1 MVELWTV
8 PYGFRRSFNPSVN
21 LALAGILALV
31 DLPIVP
37 ERTIYRGASWT
48 DTFVLCP
55 GMHLQQT
62 ASELNHGEYP
72 ATAAMTTGY
81 VFRVENQ
88 ATVSFLQNIGS
99 TGRLTTVNVTAS
111 PKGMSFSDAKSV
123 LGLLL
128 YVCTAL
134 LTLAATINV
143 LVIADRWALS
153 ALLLLMVSR
162 SINIKIFK
170 DRALTQWHGAKEPGV
185 DGDLLVLLSQ
195 DRWIRL
201 KGPVDALKAVTS
213 GRWLR
218 DMTRQERS
226 AENIAKMLV
235 YTCAAVA
242 APNASTTG
250 NLALV
255 CVLLGSALLLGCAN
269 LLIDTETLFMHDC
282 VLAVKQRSRQYV
294 RRLDLAH
301 ELIKETGRDDWAKQ
315 LGMIKGDAVD
325 VTM

>member
-1 MVELWTV
+1 MVDQWNVPPELHRLFT
-8 PYGFRRSFNPSVN
+8 PGIN
-21 LALAGILALV
+21 LAFAGILVLV

-37 ERTIYRGASWT
+37 ERTIYRGASWI

-55 GMHLQQT
+55 GMHLQQS

-99 TGRLTTVNVTAS
+99 TGRLTTVNVRAS
-111 PKGMSFSDAKSV
+111 PKRVNFSDAKSV

-128 YVCTAL
+128 YVCTVL
-134 LTLAATINV
+134 MTLAAV
-143 LVIADRWALS
+143 VYALVIADWWVLIAFLC
-153 ALLLLMVSR
+153 LMVSR
-162 SINIKIFK
+162 FINIKIFK
-170 DRALTQWHGAKEPGV
+170 DRAVSQWYGAKEPGV
-185 DGDLLVLLSQ
+185 NGDLLVLLSQ

-226 AENIAKMLV
+226 AENVAKMLV
-235 YTCAAVA
+235 YACAAIP
-242 APNASTTG
+242 APNATSAG

-269 LLIDTETLFMHDC
+269 MLINTETLFMHDC
-282 VLAVKQRSRQYV
+282 VLAVKERSKQYV
-294 RRLDLAH
+294 RRLDLSH
-301 ELIKETGRDDWAKQ
+301 ELIKETGRDDWARQ
-315 LGMIKGDAVD
+315 LGMIKGDAVN

>member
-1 MVELWTV
+1 MVDIWDV
-8 PYGFRRSFNPSVN
+8 PPQLHRLFTPSIN
-21 LALAGILALV
+21 LAFAGILALV

-37 ERTIYRGASWT
+37 ERSIYRGASWV

-55 GMHLQQT
+55 GMHLQQS

-88 ATVSFLQNIGS
+88 ATVTFLQTVGS
-99 TGRLTTVNVTAS
+99 TGRLTTVDVAAS
-111 PKGMSFSDAKSV
+111 PRGMNFSDANSL

-128 YVCTAL
+128 YVCTVL
-134 LTLAATINV
+134 LTLAAV
-143 LVIADRWALS
+143 VYALVVADWWALS
-153 ALLLLMVSR
+153 AILCLMASR
-162 SINIKIFK
+162 FINIEIFK
-170 DRALTQWHGAKEPGV
+170 ERALTQWHGAKEPGV
-185 DGDLLVLLSQ
+185 NGDLLVLLSQ

-218 DMTRQERS
+218 DMTRLERS
-226 AENIAKMLV
+226 AENVAKMLV
-235 YTCAAVA
+235 YACAAIA
-242 APNASTTG
+242 APNATSMG
-250 NLALV
+250 GLALV
-255 CVLLGSALLLGCAN
+255 CVLLGSASLLSCAN
-269 LLIDTETLFMHDC
+269 LLIDTETLCMHDC
-282 VLAVKQRSRQYV
+282 VLAVKERSKQYV

-315 LGMIKGDAVD
+315 LGMIKGDAVN

>member
-1 MVELWTV
+1 
-8 PYGFRRSFNPSVN
+8 
-21 LALAGILALV
+21 
-31 DLPIVP
+31 
-37 ERTIYRGASWT
+37 
-48 DTFVLCP
+48 
-55 GMHLQQT
+55 MHLQQS

-99 TGRLTTVNVTAS
+99 TGRLTTVNVRAS
-111 PKGMSFSDAKSV
+111 PKRVNFSDAKSV

-128 YVCTAL
+128 YVCTVL
-134 LTLAATINV
+134 MTLAAV
-143 LVIADRWALS
+143 VYALVIADWWVLIAFLC
-153 ALLLLMVSR
+153 LMVSR
-162 SINIKIFK
+162 FINIKIFK
-170 DRALTQWHGAKEPGV
+170 DRAVSQWYGAKEPGV
-185 DGDLLVLLSQ
+185 NGDLLVLLSQ

-226 AENIAKMLV
+226 AENVAKMLV
-235 YTCAAVA
+235 YACAAIP
-242 APNASTTG
+242 APNATSAG

-269 LLIDTETLFMHDC
+269 MLINTETLFMHDC
-282 VLAVKQRSRQYV
+282 VLAVKERSKQYV
-294 RRLDLAH
+294 RRLDLSH
-301 ELIKETGRDDWAKQ
+301 ELIKETGRDDWARQ
-315 LGMIKGDAVD
+315 LGMIKGDAVN

>member
-1 MVELWTV
+1 MVDLWNVSPEL
-8 PYGFRRSFNPSVN
+8 RRLFTPSVN
-21 LALAGILALV
+21 LAFAGILALI

-37 ERTIYRGASWT
+37 ERTIYRGASWI

-88 ATVSFLQNIGS
+88 ATVTFLQNVGS
-99 TGRLTTVNVTAS
+99 TGRLTTVDVIAS

-128 YVCTAL
+128 YICTIL
-134 LTLAATINV
+134 LTLVDIVYV
-143 LVIADRWALS
+143 LVLADWWALS
-153 ALLLLMVSR
+153 AILCLMASR
-162 SINIKIFK
+162 FINIKIFK
-170 DRALTQWHGAKEPGV
+170 DRALTQWHGAKEPGIN
-185 DGDLLVLLSQ
+185 GDLLVLLSQ

-226 AENIAKMLV
+226 AENLAKMLV
-235 YTCAAVA
+235 YTCAAIA
-242 APNASTTG
+242 APNATSVG

-255 CVLLGSALLLGCAN
+255 CVLLGSWLLLDYAN
-269 LLIDTETLFMHDC
+269 LLINTDTLFMHDC
-282 VLAVKQRSRQYV
+282 VLAVKERSKQYV

-315 LGMIKGDAVD
+315 LGMIKGDAVN

>member
-1 MVELWTV
+1 MVEVW
-8 PYGFRRSFNPSVN
+8 GIHRSINPSIN
-21 LALAGILALV
+21 LGLVGILALV
-31 DLPIVP
+31 DLPIVS

-48 DTFVLCP
+48 DMFVLCP
-55 GMHLQQT
+55 GMHLQQN

-72 ATAAMTTGY
+72 STAAMTTGY

-88 ATVSFLQNIGS
+88 ATVTFLQDIGS
-99 TGRLTTVNVTAS
+99 TGRLTTVDVTAS
-111 PKGMSFSDAKSV
+111 LKSMNLSRSKSV

-128 YVCTAL
+128 YTCTVI
-134 LTLAATINV
+134 LTLAA
-143 LVIADRWALS
+143 LVHVFILADWWALS
-153 ALLLLMVSR
+153 ALLFLMGSR
-162 SINIKIFK
+162 FINIKIFK

-218 DMTRQERS
+218 DMTGQERS
-226 AENIAKMLV
+226 AENVAKMLV
-235 YTCAAVA
+235 YACAAIA
-242 APNASTTG
+242 TPNATSSG

-269 LLIDTETLFMHDC
+269 ISVDTDTLLMHEC
-282 VLAVKQRSRQYV
+282 FLAVKERSEQYV

-301 ELIKETGRDDWAKQ
+301 ELIAETGRDDWAKQ
-315 LGMIKGDAVD
+315 LGMIKGDAVN

>member
-1 MVELWTV
+1 MVELW
-8 PYGFRRSFNPSVN
+8 PKLQWSFTPSAN
-21 LALAGILALV
+21 LAFVGILALV

-37 ERTIYRGASWT
+37 ERTIYRVTSWI
-48 DTFVLCP
+48 DTLVLCP
-55 GMHLQQT
+55 GMHLLQT

-99 TGRLTTVNVTAS
+99 TGRLTTINVTAS
-111 PKGMSFSDAKSV
+111 PKGININHAKSV

-128 YVCTAL
+128 YICTAL
-134 LTLAATINV
+134 LTLAATIHA
-143 LVIADRWALS
+143 LVIADRWAS
-153 ALLLLMVSR
+153 NALLLLIVSR
-162 SINIKIFK
+162 FINIKIFK

-185 DGDLLVLLSQ
+185 NGDLLVLLSQ

-201 KGPVDALKAVTS
+201 KGPVDALKAATS

-226 AENIAKMLV
+226 AEQLAKMLV
-235 YTCAAVA
+235 YTCAAIAV
-242 APNASTTG
+242 PNATSAG

-255 CVLLGSALLLGCAN
+255 CVLLGSALLLGCEN
-269 LLIDTETLFMHDC
+269 MLVDTDTLLMHGV
-282 VLAVKQRSRQYV
+282 VLAVKDRSKPYV

-315 LGMIKGDAVD
+315 LGMIKGDAVN

>member
-1 MVELWTV
+1 MVEVWTV
-8 PYGFRRSFNPSVN
+8 LSGLQRSFDSSVN
-21 LALAGILALV
+21 LALVGILALV
-31 DLPIVP
+31 DLPIVK
-37 ERTIYRGASWT
+37 ERTIYRGASWI
-48 DTFVLCP
+48 DTLVLCP
-55 GMHLQQT
+55 GMHLQQD

-88 ATVSFLQNIGS
+88 ATVTFLQNIGF
-99 TGRLTTVNVTAS
+99 TGRLTTVDVTALR
-111 PKGMSFSDAKSV
+111 KGMNFSHATTV
-123 LGLLL
+123 LGPLL
-128 YVCTAL
+128 YICTVL
-134 LTLAATINV
+134 LTLDAILNG
-143 LVIADRWALS
+143 LVKADFWALS
-153 ALLLLMVSR
+153 ALLLLMLSR

-185 DGDLLVLLSQ
+185 NGDLLVLLSQ

-218 DMTRQERS
+218 DMTTQERY
-226 AENIAKMLV
+226 AEKVAKLLV
-235 YTCAAVA
+235 YICAALAV
-242 APNASTTG
+242 PNATSPA

-255 CVLLGSALLLGCAN
+255 CVLLGSALLLSCAN
-269 LLIDTETLFMHDC
+269 MLIDTDTLFMHDC
-282 VLAVKQRSRQYV
+282 VLAVKERSKQYI

-315 LGMIKGDAVD
+315 LGMIKGDAVN